1 MSKTDKYI
9 YIALLGIVAYFGISI
24 YKGLK
29 DEKQN

>member
-1 MSKTDKYI
+1 MSKNDKYI
-9 YIALLGIVAYFGISI
+9 YIALIGVVAYFGISI